1 MIHRHILPALG
12 FLLAVSAWGQHHH
25 VTGNDYD
32 DGPGGGD
39 PNPSTGC
46 VGVQAKI
53 TVSGNGVAF
62 SPSTI
67 TVDPGQ
73 PVCWTWS
80 GTQHT
85 VKADDDSFTSG
96 PPTDSGTFQKTF
108 NSPGTFGYYCQVHG
122 TKTGGMRGTVV
133 VRGSSG
139 SGNGTLALSAATY
152 TADEGV
158 GVLSITVERTGGS
171 DGDASV
177 RFETGNGTAKQ
188 KKDFTSRSGTLS
200 WGAGDQDPKTIEI
213 PIKNDGAKEKDET
226 FKIKL
231 SRATGAGLG
240 TDSATV
246 TIRDDDGGGGCGSSV
261 AKLEAR
267 GQSDSEILL
276 TWSADTDVR
285 IERREP
291 GGAFREIAAA
301 EAGTGSFLDSG
312 LSPGATFQYRI
323 GSAEGV
329 SEIAAAATDGSTAP
343 CDEANALCL
352 DNGRFE
358 AVVDGPSSDLL
369 LKVRDGCQVN
379 GHFWLSFA
387 TVADGELTV
396 RVRDT
401 QTGRTWAW
409 YKPAGSVSA
418 PVRDVEAFASCQ

>member
-1 MIHRHILPALG
+1 MTHRHILPALG
-12 FLLAVSAWGQHHH
+12 LFLAVSAFGQHHH
-25 VTGNDYD
+25 VTANDYD

-39 PNPSTGC
+39 PNPSAGC
-46 VGVQAKI
+46 AGVQAKI
-53 TVSGNGVAF
+53 TVTGNGVAF

-73 PVCWTWS
+73 PVCWTWN

-96 PPTDSGTFQKTF
+96 PPTDSGTFQRTF
-108 NSPGTFGYYCQVHG
+108 NSSGTFGYYCQVHG
-122 TKTGGMRGTVV
+122 TKTAGMRGTVV

-139 SGNGTLALSAATY
+139 SGNGTLALASANY

-158 GVLSITVERTGGS
+158 GALTVTVERTGGG
-171 DGDASV
+171 DGEASV
-177 RFETGNGTAKQ
+177 RFETVNGTAKT
-188 KKDFTSRSGTLS
+188 KKDFTSRSGTLN
-200 WGAGDQDPKTIEI
+200 WGAGEEGPKTFEI
-213 PIKNDGAKEKDET
+213 AIKNDSAKEKEES

-240 TDSATV
+240 TDSASV
-246 TIRDDDGGGGCGSSV
+246 IIRDDDGGGGCSSV

-276 TWSADTDVR
+276 TWFADSDVR

-291 GGAFREIAAA
+291 GGVFREIATA
-301 EAGTGSFLDSG
+301 EAGLGSFLDSDLPG
-312 LSPGATFQYRI
+312 GATFQYRI
-323 GSAEGV
+323 RSTGGV

-352 DNGRFE
+352 ENGRFE

-369 LKVRDGCQVN
+369 LRVRDGCQVN

-409 YKPAGSVSA
+409 YKPAGSVSV
-418 PVRDVEAFASCQ
+418 PIRDVEAFASCQ